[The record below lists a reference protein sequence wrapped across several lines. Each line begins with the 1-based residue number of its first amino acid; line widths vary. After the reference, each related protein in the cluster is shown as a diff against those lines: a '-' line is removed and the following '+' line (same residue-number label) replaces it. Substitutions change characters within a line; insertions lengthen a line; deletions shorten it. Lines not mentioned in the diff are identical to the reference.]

1 MKIVFLAPFGLRPK
15 GTVIARMVPLAAE
28 LASLGCEVKIIAPP
42 YTNPDD
48 SGTIETVR
56 GITVQN
62 IRLGPFT
69 GGTSAPILAWRMFRA
84 ALAEKPDLVHL
95 FKPKGYGGLAAM
107 LQAAC
112 MRLGMPMPYLFI
124 DTDDLEGSGGMNEI
138 CDYSPAEKR
147 FFAFQEQWLPRHAAG
162 VTAASRSLVEMLQ
175 EKGLPPRHLLYL
187 PNCVENIPPGNGPAV
202 RKQLGIAQDLP
213 VLLLYTRFFEF
224 GQNILHQVL
233 TEIVHQVPA
242 VRILVVGK
250 GRHGEESQL
259 LQAAQDKGFSDNLVM
274 AGWIAPAHLPDYLAA
289 ADVALYPFN
298 DTAVNRAKCPAKLTE
313 LLRAGIPVVAD
324 RVGQIPEYLAPEMHS
339 LLCSPDN
346 PGEMASK
353 CVDLLLHHDRR
364 IEVSSALQSYI
375 LLNYN
380 WRRYGEL
387 LYEFYRNCIVAE

>member
-1 MKIVFLAPFGLRPK
+1 VKIVFLAPFGLRPK

-28 LASLGCEVKIIAPP
+28 LATLGCEVKIIAPP

-69 GGTSAPILAWRMFRA
+69 GGASAPVLAWRMFRA
-84 ALAEKPDLVHL
+84 ALAEKPVLVHL

-107 LQAAC
+107 IQTAC
-112 MRLGMPMPYLFI
+112 KHLGMPMPYLFV
-124 DTDDLEGSGGMNEI
+124 DTDDLEGRGGMNEI

-162 VTAASRSLVEMLQ
+162 VTAASRSLMEILQ
-175 EKGLPPRHLLYL
+175 EKGLASEHLLYL
-187 PNCVENIPPGNGPAV
+187 PNCVENIPPGNGQAV
-202 RKQLGIAQDLP
+202 RKQLGIAEDLP

-224 GQNILHQVL
+224 GQDILHQVL
-233 TEIVHQVPA
+233 AEIVHQVPA

-250 GRHGEESQL
+250 GRHGEENRL
-259 LQAAQDKGFSDNLVM
+259 RQAAQEKGFSNNLVM
-274 AGWIAPAHLPDYLAA
+274 AGWVAPEHLRDYLAA
-289 ADVALYPFN
+289 ADIALYPFN

-339 LLCSPDN
+339 LLCTPGN
-346 PGEMASK
+346 PSEMASK
-353 CVDLLLHHDRR
+353 CIELLRSPERR
-364 IEVSSALQSYI
+364 AKASSALQSYI
-375 LLNYN
+375 LLHYN

-387 LYEFYRNCIVAE
+387 LYEFYRHCIVTE